1 MEEFRQLKE
10 ALQKM
15 PSFKA
20 GGAGKG
26 QPQFQVLKEQ
36 PVVPANSQLQLV
48 KQKVRYC
55 LETWA
60 GFHLR
65 GGFSMGQ
72 GQISARRELSLSL
85 VCSCPSFL
93 AGFSGC
99 SGESSCWEPAGIP
112 SLWGSEAGREPSAA
126 GPELLQ

>member
-48 KQKVRYC
+48 RQKVRYC

-60 GFHLR
+60 GSTCGGVSAWGR
-65 GGFSMGQ
+65 GRFQ
-72 GQISARRELSLSL
+72 H
-85 VCSCPSFL
+85 
-93 AGFSGC
+93 
-99 SGESSCWEPAGIP
+99 GEN
-112 SLWGSEAGREPSAA
+112 
-126 GPELLQ
+126 